1 MKFPAVDFRRRSPPG
16 PTVGFTQLSSTGWPL
31 GHKIYPVVDERHT
44 AIIRCGMAIHP
55 DPAHFPETRWS
66 VVFAVRSTAGDG
78 RGAQLAME
86 AICER
91 YWYPLYAFARRG
103 GLGMEDAK
111 DATQGFFARLIE
123 KEILQAADRE
133 RGKLRT
139 FLLASFENFLAD
151 ERDRLATWRRGGRVE
166 IISMDAMDAEER
178 YRLEPSTE
186 VSPERLFHRRW
197 ALALLQ
203 RALELLEIERKEAG
217 RGREME
223 AFRGFLDA
231 SNPPGKTSYEDTA
244 AALGWSVNAA
254 RVAVHRLR
262 QRYREILRGQIA
274 ATLDDE
280 SPERVDEEMRAL
292 LHAVS

>member
-1 MKFPAVDFRRRSPPG
+1 MHN
-16 PTVGFTQLSSTGWPL
+16 T
-31 GHKIYPVVDERHT
+31 YPVVDERLG
-44 AIIRCGMAIHP
+44 AVIRCGMAMQS
-55 DPAHFPETRWS
+55 DPANFPETRWS
-66 VVFAVRSTAGDG
+66 VVSAVRSTAGNG

-111 DATQGFFARLIE
+111 DATQGFFARLID

-133 RGKLRT
+133 RGRLRT
-139 FLLASFENFLAD
+139 FLLTSFENFLAD

-166 IISMDAMDAEER
+166 IVSMDAMAAEEW

-186 VSPERLFHRRW
+186 SSPERLFHRRW

-203 RALELLEIERKEAG
+203 RALELLETERKEAG

-231 SNPPGKTSYEDTA
+231 SNPPGTTSYEDA
-244 AALGWSVNAA
+244 AKTLGWSVNAA

-262 QRYREILRGQIA
+262 QRYREILRSQIA
-274 ATLDDE
+274 ATLDNE

-292 LHAVS
+292 LDAVS